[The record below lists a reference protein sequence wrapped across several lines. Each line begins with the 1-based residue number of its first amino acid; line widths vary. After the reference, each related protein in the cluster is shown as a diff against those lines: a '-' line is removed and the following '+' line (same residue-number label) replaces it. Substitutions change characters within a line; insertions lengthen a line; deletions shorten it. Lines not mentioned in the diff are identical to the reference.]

1 MKKFYVFMFLLV
13 SVFIFSSCTRNNIE
27 IPSLEEIKTKYYDD
41 DIIEREIRKCDKE
54 SLIKKWGEP
63 DRSIEYENED
73 VWLLDERRVIVVSYN
88 FLDQVVDVDIED

>member
-1 MKKFYVFMFLLV
+1 MKRFYVFIFLFM

-41 DIIEREIRKCDKE
+41 DMIEREIRKCDKE

-63 DRSIEYENED
+63 DRRIEYENED
-73 VWLLDERRVIVVSYN
+73 LWFLDERRVIVVSYN
-88 FLDQVVDVDIED
+88 MLDQVVDVDIED